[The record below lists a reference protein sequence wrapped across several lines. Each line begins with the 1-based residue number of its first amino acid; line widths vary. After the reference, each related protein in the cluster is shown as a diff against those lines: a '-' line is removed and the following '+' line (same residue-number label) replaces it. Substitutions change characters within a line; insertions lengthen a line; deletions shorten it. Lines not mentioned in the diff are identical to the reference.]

1 MFKLIKK
8 IFSKKTKPE
17 TLVLTNP
24 IKTIDEVKVSE
35 RPDPPKPTKPKKDTA
50 KPVAKSAS
58 KPKKSTTQKPK
69 KTAPKTAADLE
80 KMAKAAIDLY
90 AEKEYGIKLD
100 CRKRKSDM
108 IADFVEQRRNRKQK

>member
-8 IFSKKTKPE
+8 IFNKKLKTEP
-17 TLVLTNP
+17 LVLTNP
-24 IKTIDEVKVSE
+24 IKTKPEVKTTK
-35 RPDPPKPTKPKKDTA
+35 RPDPPKPTKPKKATA

-80 KMAKAAIDLY
+80 KMTKAEIDLY

-100 CRKRKSDM
+100 RRKRKSDM